1 MCHPFVEDKKKREKR
16 AAQATGGG
24 QTTTKS
30 TGSTKKLPSGLM
42 CSKMQQTFTD
52 LKKTLN
58 RRVEVQILPLFYVM
72 IVATLVILCVGFV
85 QMVSDFQREMYVRKW
100 ERENI
105 LQPLQIRA
113 REQEEE
119 LKKAIQDEQ
128 GEDVAQKKRCTI
140 S

>member
-1 MCHPFVEDKKKREKR
+1 
-16 AAQATGGG
+16 
-24 QTTTKS
+24 
-30 TGSTKKLPSGLM
+30 M

-58 RRVEVQILPLFYVM
+58 RRVKVQVWPIFYLMILASV
-72 IVATLVILCVGFV
+72 IILVVGFM

-113 REQEEE
+113 KEQEEE
-119 LKKAIQDEQ
+119 LMKAIKDKDPTDEQ
-128 GEDVAQKKRCTI
+128 EKKRCII